1 MSYYIVY
8 DSNRDSV
15 SVINYEPNVPSDIKI
30 IEISETEKFGMDQGI
45 YYFDKTNQ
53 TVIKKAL
60 TEIQS
65 EGLTKK
71 TQQENA
77 QHQDFLN
84 STDWKVLR
92 HIREVALNQST
103 TLSQEE
109 YIDLEK
115 ERSEAAKSIKK
126 ISQ

>member
-92 HIREVALNQST
+92 HIREIALNQST

-126 ISQ
+126 

>member
-53 TVIKKAL
+53 TIKC
-60 TEIQS
+60 
-65 EGLTKK
+65 
-71 TQQENA
+71 
-77 QHQDFLN
+77 
-84 STDWKVLR
+84 
-92 HIREVALNQST
+92 
-103 TLSQEE
+103 
-109 YIDLEK
+109 
-115 ERSEAAKSIKK
+115 
-126 ISQ
+126 

>member
-126 ISQ
+126 